1 MKTFLCVVRRVLAVL
16 LALIFALLGAAC
28 LIAIPLSNNYSAMI
42 SMAVAMP
49 TTAKSGGSNPQ
60 YFTSDYSSAAA
71 VQEASAQLCREIE
84 QEGMV
89 LLRNNGDALPLV
101 KGASVTLLG
110 ESAADLVYGG
120 AGAGSVDTSTAPN
133 LRQAMEAAGFTVN
146 PVLWDFYTTGAG
158 ASYKKE
164 VPSITGQGRFA
175 ANEAPQSAYTQAE
188 FDSMAQYNDAAIVVI
203 GRSGSESVD
212 LPTEYL
218 SFTQEERDLIQM
230 ATERFDKVI
239 LLLNVTNPINMTE
252 LSRYDIDAV
261 LWVGALGQEG
271 AYAIGEA
278 LNGTVNPSG
287 HLVDT
292 WAADASS
299 ARPLRIWATTP
310 SQTAMRLP
318 ATSILST
325 PRASTSATATMRP
338 AMRMPFWHKAMRGIL
353 TTMHRWCTPSATA

>member
-28 LIAIPLSNNYSAMI
+28 LIAIPLSNNYSAMV
-42 SMAVAMP
+42 SMAIAMP

-89 LLRNNGDALPLV
+89 LLRNNGDALPLA

-252 LSRYDIDAV
+252 LSRYEIDAV

-299 ARPLRIWATTP
+299 APAAANLGDYTITT
-310 SQTAMRLP
+310 
-318 ATSILST
+318 
-325 PRASTSATATMRP
+325 
-338 AMRMPFWHKAMRGIL
+338 
-353 TTMHRWCTPSATA
+353 

>member
-1 MKTFLCVVRRVLAVL
+1 
-16 LALIFALLGAAC
+16 
-28 LIAIPLSNNYSAMI
+28 
-42 SMAVAMP
+42 
-49 TTAKSGGSNPQ
+49 
-60 YFTSDYSSAAA
+60 
-71 VQEASAQLCREIE
+71 
-84 QEGMV
+84 
-89 LLRNNGDALPLV
+89 
-101 KGASVTLLG
+101 
-110 ESAADLVYGG
+110 
-120 AGAGSVDTSTAPN
+120 
-133 LRQAMEAAGFTVN
+133 MEAAGFTVN

-218 SFTQEERDLIQM
+218 SFTQEERNLIQM

-287 HLVDT
+287 T
-292 WAADASS
+292 WWTLGRLTQPLP
-299 ARPLRIWATTP
+299 RPLQIW
-310 SQTAMRLP
+310 RLHH
-318 ATSILST
+318 
-325 PRASTSATATMRP
+325 
-338 AMRMPFWHKAMRGIL
+338 HKQRCVC
-353 TTMHRWCTPSATA
+353 R